1 MKKYQIIFMAC
12 VLAVSCNT
20 SPDDVVS
27 EDEDRYP
34 IQHDYPQYCVDHPSE
49 LSDTMKVLINDDK
62 GFVKEGKPLKA
73 DQMRIDWAFNFIGE
87 SPHANQWYAT
97 GYDYLIEALEKMV
110 EEEAPICNTDILT
123 YPVYAG
129 IDTLTLTADK
139 TLFGREPGADLSDK
153 FEIMD
158 FRGSAVLLSY
168 PDAQVICGCDD
179 DKVMTIAEWVEKGG
193 MLYEFRAR
201 YLEVPSEVYEE
212 VTFTM
217 IVEASDDKT
226 LTGTAKVTFE
236 VQ

>member
-20 SPDDVVS
+20 SSGDGVL

-34 IQHDYPQYCVDHPSE
+34 IQNDFPHYCVDHPSE

-73 DQMRIDWAFNFIGE
+73 DQMRIDWAFNFNTEIPRTTE
-87 SPHANQWYAT
+87 WMET

-168 PDAQVICGCDD
+168 PDAQVICGYDD
-179 DKVMTIAEWVEKGG
+179 DKVMTVAEWVEKGG

-201 YLEVPSEVYEE
+201 YLELPSEVYDE

-217 IVEASDDKT
+217 IVKATDDKT
-226 LTGTAKVTFE
+226 LIGTAKVIFE
-236 VQ
+236 I

>member
-20 SPDDVVS
+20 SSGDGVL

-34 IQHDYPQYCVDHPSE
+34 IQNDFPHYCVDHPSE
-49 LSDTMKVLINDDK
+49 LSDTMRVLINDDK
-62 GFVKEGKPLKA
+62 GFVKEGKSLKA
-73 DQMRIDWAFNFIGE
+73 DQMRIDWAFDFIGE

-110 EEEAPICNTDILT
+110 EEEASIYEQDVLT
-123 YPVYAG
+123 YSVYAG
-129 IDTLTLTADK
+129 INTLTLTADK
-139 TLFGREPGADLSDK
+139 TLFGREPGTDLSDK

-201 YLEVPSEVYEE
+201 YLELPSEVYDE

-217 IVEASDDKT
+217 IVNATDDKT
-226 LTGTAKVTFE
+226 LMGTAKVIFE
-236 VQ
+236 I